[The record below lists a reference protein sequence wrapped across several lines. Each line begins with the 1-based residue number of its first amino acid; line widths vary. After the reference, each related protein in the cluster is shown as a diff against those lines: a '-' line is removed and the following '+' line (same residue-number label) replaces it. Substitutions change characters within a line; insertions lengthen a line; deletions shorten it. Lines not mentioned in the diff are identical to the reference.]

1 MSVERQR
8 KIELLLRK
16 NEAKREH
23 QDYRSELS
31 QVLKYP
37 IDAHDLLDLKAT
49 DDLYS
54 QFDANARRK
63 DAMRSLKCTW
73 PTIPNSAWIRVCLCL
88 AQELKSEP
96 VALFAGP
103 YKECG
108 AIRIAAEHPLT
119 YAPSVLEFDGD
130 TLRMHSLASDGGLYL
145 DLYEEKGSTLIEL
158 SIWGA
163 WCLSAPKCLEG
174 AGGGTLQR

>member
-8 KIELLLRK
+8 KIELLVRK
-16 NEAKREH
+16 NEAKRDH
-23 QDYRSELS
+23 PDYASELS
-31 QVLKYP
+31 RVLKYP
-37 IDAHDLLDLKAT
+37 IDVQDLIDLEVT
-49 DDLYS
+49 DDLFA
-54 QFDANARRK
+54 QFDTNARRR
-63 DAMRSLKCTW
+63 DTTWVLKRTW
-73 PTIPNSAWIRVCLCL
+73 PTVPNMPWIRICLCL

-108 AIRIAAEHPLT
+108 AVRIAAEHPLM
-119 YAPSVLEFDGD
+119 YALSVLEFDGD

-145 DLYEEKGSTLIEL
+145 DLYEEDGTALIEL

-163 WCLSAPKCLEG
+163 WCPTAEKCLEE
-174 AGGGTLQR
+174 AT